1 MRFEVDTTSATPIYA
16 QLIAQVK
23 HAIAAGV
30 LRPGDSLPSLRELA
44 SQLRVNPLTVARAYR
59 ELEQTGIVT
68 TGHGRGSFI
77 SDHALGLGDGYRLE
91 ALTQAMDRLL
101 VEAYHLGA
109 TPEEIRALMEAR
121 LLVIRQSAAGEQE
134 KEEPITHG

>member
-1 MRFEVDTTSATPIYA
+1 MRFTVETTSAIPIYA

-30 LRPGDSLPSLRELA
+30 LRAGDGLPSLRELA
-44 SQLRVNPLTVARAYR
+44 SRLRVNPLTVARAYR
-59 ELEQTGIVT
+59 ELEALGIIT

-77 SDHALGLGDGYRLE
+77 SATAANLGETYRRE
-91 ALTQAMDRLL
+91 ALDGAVERLL

-109 TPEEIRALMEAR
+109 SPEEVRALVEER
-121 LLVIRQSAAGEQE
+121 LLTLHEDG
-134 KEEPITHG
+134 KEPVPHDGPRD

>member
-30 LRPGDSLPSLRELA
+30 LRPGDGLPSLRELA
-44 SQLRVNPLTVARAYR
+44 GQLRVNPLTVARAYR
-59 ELEQTGIVT
+59 ELEQQGIIA
-68 TGHGRGSFI
+68 TGHGRGSVI
-77 SDHALGLGDGYRLE
+77 SAQAGNIGAEYRQE
-91 ALTQAMDRLL
+91 ALLQAVDRLL

-109 TPEEIRALMEAR
+109 TPEEISALVAARAQA
-121 LLVIRQSAAGEQE
+121 IREDAGE
-134 KEEPITHG
+134 KSGV